1 MTDEYKIDENVYYTK
16 EHEWARKNDD
26 GTVSVGVDDYAQAQ
40 LHEIVYVELPEM
52 GAEMAQ
58 AEAIG
63 AVESVKAVSDMY
75 SPVGGKVVAI
85 NEELLD
91 NPDKINTDPYGE
103 GWIAKIK
110 PSNLEGDLANLMDAS
125 AYTEYLKTLST

>member
-1 MTDEYKIDENVYYTK
+1 MADEYKIEEGVYYTK
-16 EHEWARKNDD
+16 EHEWAKKNDD

-52 GAEMAQ
+52 NAEIAQ
-58 AEAIG
+58 ADAIG

-75 SPVGGKVVAI
+75 SPVGGKIVAV

-91 NPDKINTDPYGE
+91 SPDKINTDPYGE
-103 GWIAKIK
+103 GWIAKLE
-110 PSNLEGDLANLMDAS
+110 PSNLEGDLANLMDAA
-125 AYTEYLKTLST
+125 AYTEYLKTL

>member
-1 MTDEYKIDENVYYTK
+1 MADEYKIEEGVYYTK
-16 EHEWARKNDD
+16 EHEWAKKNDD

-52 GAEMAQ
+52 DAEIAQ
-58 AEAIG
+58 ADAIG

-75 SPVGGKVVAI
+75 SPVGGKIVAV

-91 NPDKINTDPYGE
+91 SPDKINTDPYGE
-103 GWIAKIK
+103 GWIAKLE
-110 PSNLEGDLANLMDAS
+110 PSNLEGDLANLMDAA
-125 AYTEYLKTLST
+125 AYTEYLNTL

>member
-1 MTDEYKIDENVYYTK
+1 MADEYKIEEGVYYTK
-16 EHEWARKNDD
+16 EHEWAKKNDD

-52 GAEMAQ
+52 DAEIAQ
-58 AEAIG
+58 ADAIG

-75 SPVGGKVVAI
+75 SPLGGKIVAV

-91 NPDKINTDPYGE
+91 SPDKINTDPYGE
-103 GWIAKIK
+103 GWIAKLE
-110 PSNLEGDLANLMDAS
+110 PSNLEGDLANLMDAA
-125 AYTEYLKTLST
+125 AYTEYLKTL

>member
-1 MTDEYKIDENVYYTK
+1 MADEYKIEEGVYYTK
-16 EHEWARKNDD
+16 EHEWAKKNDD

-52 GAEMAQ
+52 DAEIAQ
-58 AEAIG
+58 ADAIG

-75 SPVGGKVVAI
+75 SPVGGKIVAV

-91 NPDKINTDPYGE
+91 SPDKINTDPYGE
-103 GWIAKIK
+103 GWIAKLE
-110 PSNLEGDLANLMDAS
+110 PSNLEGDLANLMDAA
-125 AYTEYLKTLST
+125 AYTEYLTTL

>member
-1 MTDEYKIDENVYYTK
+1 MSYPDSLKYTK
-16 EHEWARKNDD
+16 EHEWAKKNDD

-52 GAEMAQ
+52 GAEVAQ
-58 AEAIG
+58 AEALG

-91 NPDKINTDPYGE
+91 SPDKINTDPYGA
-103 GWIAKIK
+103 GWIAKIE
-110 PSNLEGDLANLMDAS
+110 PSNLEGDLANLMDAA
-125 AYTEYLKTLST
+125 AYTEYLKTLSQ

>member
-1 MTDEYKIDENVYYTK
+1 MTDEYKIDEGIYYTK

-52 GAEMAQ
+52 DAEIAQ
-58 AEAIG
+58 ADAIG

-75 SPVGGKVVAI
+75 SPVGGKIVAV

-91 NPDKINTDPYGE
+91 SPDKINTDPYGE
-103 GWIAKIK
+103 GWIAKLE
-110 PSNLEGDLANLMDAS
+110 PSNLEGDLANLMDAA
-125 AYTEYLKTLST
+125 AYTEYLKTL

>member
-1 MTDEYKIDENVYYTK
+1 MADEYKIEEGVYYTK
-16 EHEWARKNDD
+16 EHEWAKKNDD

-52 GAEMAQ
+52 DAEIAQ
-58 AEAIG
+58 ADAIG

-75 SPVGGKVVAI
+75 SPVGGKIVAV

-91 NPDKINTDPYGE
+91 SPDKINTDPYGE
-103 GWIAKIK
+103 GWIAKLE
-110 PSNLEGDLANLMDAS
+110 PSNLEGDLANLMDAA
-125 AYTEYLKTLST
+125 AYTEYLKIL